1 MSGVLGTRCVAGAE
15 DDSRDLQFPLNPRC
29 DRVRAAKHAPHG
41 PCQFLE
47 RRHAL
52 AEIAERGAG
61 VFVERPRVCPAHPER
76 EIIVLTN
83 GDGRQARGL
92 LPARFESR
100 GARPAPGG
108 GAEGRG
114 EPPRPGLPVA
124 RPRRG
129 RRQSALRLER
139 GLISSIPVAHKP
151 YAPEARGTVVWTTRF
166 RLSSASWAEDNDAS
180 RRFPAS
186 ATVKSPR
193 FGRSARPPFAR
204 LALRPPK
211 AGA

>member
-1 MSGVLGTRCVAGAE
+1 MSGVVVVLRTRFAGAE
-15 DDSRDLQFPLNPRC
+15 GGSRVSQASVN
-29 DRVRAAKHAPHG
+29 VH
-41 PCQFLE
+41 
-47 RRHAL
+47 
-52 AEIAERGAG
+52 
-61 VFVERPRVCPAHPER
+61 
-76 EIIVLTN
+76 

-92 LPARFESR
+92 LPARCESR

-129 RRQSALRLER
+129 RRQPALRLER
-139 GLISSIPVAHKP
+139 GLIISSIYPSPSTQPVGRRRAGQVAKETVRLAHKP

-166 RLSSASWAEDNDAS
+166 RRSSASWAEDNDSS